1 MSIRGK
7 LIVASVLGAFA
18 SVASTASADTAAK
31 CDPNTLTCSV
41 GTAALK
47 GQIKNKIASDIDS
60 GWMDKG
66 NIKIRTHFTI
76 DPVGTD
82 PLVSVDM
89 SKGALVQASW
99 PEKGMIELRALTD

>member
-1 MSIRGK
+1 MFTSNRSIARIG
-7 LIVASVLGAFA
+7 LASLLGALA
-18 SVASTASADTAAK
+18 SLSATEASTDTAAAK

-47 GQIKNKIASDIDS
+47 GHIKNKIASDIDS

-99 PEKGMIELRALTD
+99 PEPGYSV